1 MIESNMSTLT
11 GLCKT
16 LLKPAFFPYSCIE
29 MSVLAVTATTGHLR
43 FDLAKLYTDLFFRFS
58 F

>member
-1 MIESNMSTLT
+1 MIESNISTLT

-16 LLKPAFFPYSCIE
+16 FLMPTFLPYSCIV

-43 FDLAKLYTDLFFRFS
+43 FDLTKLSTDLFFRFS